1 MRPKKYKLSMKKL
14 STFILLATAL
24 IFGSACKSKTQEQTD
39 TKEGK
44 SLVLYYSQTG
54 ATKAVA
60 EELQNQLGCD
70 IDSIVAVN
78 PYDGDYGQTISRWMQ
93 EKNDSVKVEV
103 KPLSVNLDEYDTIF
117 LGFPIWGGTYALPMA
132 SFLSDNKLDGKKVVT
147 FATFGSGGIEKATLD
162 VAVALPGA
170 DVTEG
175 YGVRNARV
183 AKAPQEIKRFLI
195 ENGYV
200 EGEIEALPAFP
211 EPSEVSEEEAAIFH
225 AACDNY
231 QFPLG
236 NPVSVSSRKTP
247 EGTEYKYGVKST
259 TPDGSESR
267 AIIYVIVPE
276 GSSPEFT
283 RVVRE

>member
-1 MRPKKYKLSMKKL
+1 MKKI
-14 STFILLATAL
+14 STIILLATAL
-24 IFGSACKSKTQEQTD
+24 IFGSACKSNNKEQTEQQ
-39 TKEGK
+39 KGK

-60 EELQNQLGCD
+60 EELQKQFGCD

-78 PYDGDYGQTISRWMQ
+78 PYDGDYGQTIARWMK
-93 EKNDSVKVEV
+93 EKKDSVNVEV
-103 KPLSVNLDEYDTIF
+103 KPISVNLDEYDTIF

-132 SFLSDNKLDGKKVVT
+132 SFLSYNKLDGKNVVT

-170 DVTEG
+170 DVKEG

-195 ENGYV
+195 EKGYV
-200 EGEIEALPAFP
+200 EGEIEALPEFS
-211 EPSEVSEEEAAIFH
+211 EPTDVTDEEAAIFH

-236 NPVSVSSRKTP
+236 NPLSVASRKTP
-247 EGTEYKYGVKST
+247 EGTEYEYGVKST
-259 TPDGSESR
+259 TPDGSESNS
-267 AIIYVIVPE
+267 IIYIIAPE
-276 GSSPEFT
+276 DSSPEFT

>member
-1 MRPKKYKLSMKKL
+1 MKKL
-14 STFILLATAL
+14 TSILLLATTL
-24 IFGSACKSKTQEQTD
+24 IFGSACKSNKTEHTETQD
-39 TKEGK
+39 GK
-44 SLVLYYSQTG
+44 TLVLYYSQTG

-60 EELQNQLGCD
+60 EELQKQLGCD

-93 EKNDSVKVEV
+93 ESKDSVKVEV
-103 KPLSVNLDEYDTIF
+103 KPINVNLDEYDTIF
-117 LGFPIWGGTYALPMA
+117 LGFPIWGGTYALPMS
-132 SFLSDNKLDGKKVVT
+132 SFLADNKLEGKNVVT
-147 FATFGSGGIEKATLD
+147 FATFGSGGIEKASID

-170 DVTEG
+170 DVKEG

-195 ENGYV
+195 ENGYI
-200 EGEIEALPAFP
+200 EGEIDALPEFSDP
-211 EPSEVSEEEAAIFH
+211 TDVSDKDAVIFH

-236 NPVSVSSRKTP
+236 NPVSVAMRETP
-247 EGTEYKYGVKST
+247 EGPEYEFGVKST
-259 TPDGSESR
+259 APDGSESNS
-267 AIIYVIVPE
+267 IIYVLAPQ
-276 GSSPEFT
+276 GQTPEFT

>member
-1 MRPKKYKLSMKKL
+1 MKKV

-24 IFGSACKSKTQEQTD
+24 VFGSACKSNTKEQTEPQ
-39 TKEGK
+39 EGK

-60 EELQNQLGCD
+60 EELQKQLGCD
-70 IDSIVAVN
+70 IDSIVAVI
-78 PYDGDYGQTISRWMQ
+78 PYDGDYGQTIARWMQ
-93 EKNDSVKVEV
+93 EKKDSVKVEV

-132 SFLSDNKLDGKKVVT
+132 SFLADNKLNNKNVVT

-162 VAVALPGA
+162 VAVTLPEA
-170 DVTEG
+170 DVKEG

-183 AKAPQEIKRFLI
+183 AKAPQEINRFLI

-200 EGEIEALPAFP
+200 EGEIEALPDF
-211 EPSEVSEEEAAIFH
+211 SKSTEVTDEEAAIFH

-236 NPVSVSSRKTP
+236 NPVSVASRKTP
-247 EGTEYKYGVKST
+247 EGTEYEYGVKST
-259 TPDGSESR
+259 MPDGSESN

-276 GSSPEFT
+276 DSSPEFT
-283 RVVRE
+283 RVIRE

>member
-1 MRPKKYKLSMKKL
+1 MKKI
-14 STFILLATAL
+14 STIILLATAL
-24 IFGSACKSKTQEQTD
+24 VFGSACKSNNKEQTEPQ
-39 TKEGK
+39 EGK

-60 EELQNQLGCD
+60 EELQKQLGCD

-78 PYDGDYGQTISRWMQ
+78 PYDGDYGQTIARWMQ
-93 EKNDSVKVEV
+93 EKKDSMKVEV
-103 KPLSVNLDEYDTIF
+103 KPISVNIDEYDTIF

-132 SFLSDNKLDGKKVVT
+132 SFLSDNKLYGKNVVT

-170 DVTEG
+170 DVKEG
-175 YGVRNARV
+175 YGVRNARA

-200 EGEIEALPAFP
+200 EGEIEALPEFS
-211 EPSEVSEEEAAIFH
+211 EPTDVTDEEAAIFH

-236 NPVSVSSRKTP
+236 NPISVASRKIP
-247 EGTEYKYGVKST
+247 EGTEYEYGVKST
-259 TPDGSESR
+259 TPDGSESN
-267 AIIYVIVPE
+267 AIIYVIAPE
-276 GSSPEFT
+276 GSLPEFT

>member
-1 MRPKKYKLSMKKL
+1 MKKL
-14 STFILLATAL
+14 STVILLATAL
-24 IFGSACKSKTQEQTD
+24 ISGSACKSNKTEQTESQ
-39 TKEGK
+39 EGK
-44 SLVLYYSQTG
+44 TIVLYYSQTG

-60 EELQNQLGCD
+60 EELQKQLGCD
-70 IDSIVAVN
+70 IDSIVAIN
-78 PYDGDYGQTISRWMQ
+78 PYDGDYGQTIARWMQ
-93 EKNDSVKVEV
+93 EKKDSVKVEV
-103 KPLSVNLDEYDTIF
+103 KPLSVNLDEYDTVF

-132 SFLSDNKLDGKKVVT
+132 SFLSENKLDGKNVVT

-170 DVTEG
+170 DVKEG

-183 AKAPQEIKRFLI
+183 AKAPQEINRFLI
-195 ENGYV
+195 ENDYV
-200 EGEIEALPAFP
+200 EGEFEALPAFS
-211 EPSEVSEEEAAIFH
+211 EPTDVSDEEAAIFH

-236 NPVSVSSRKTP
+236 NPVSVASRKTQ
-247 EGTEYKYGVKST
+247 EGTEYEFGVKST
-259 TPDGSESR
+259 TPDGQESN
-267 AIIYVIVPE
+267 AIIYVIASE

>member
-1 MRPKKYKLSMKKL
+1 M
-14 STFILLATAL
+14 LAAAL
-24 IFGSACKSKTQEQTD
+24 ICGGACKSNKTEQNEPQ
-39 TKEGK
+39 EGK
-44 SLVLYYSQTG
+44 TLVLYYSQTG

-60 EELQNQLGCD
+60 DELHKQLGCD

-78 PYDGDYGQTISRWMQ
+78 PYDGDYGQTIERWRQ
-93 EKNDSVKVEV
+93 EKNDSAKVEI
-103 KPLSVNLDEYDTIF
+103 KPLNVNLDEYDTIF
-117 LGFPIWGGTYALPMA
+117 LGFPIWGGTYALPME
-132 SFLSDNKLDGKKVVT
+132 SFLTDNKLNGKNVVT

-170 DVTEG
+170 DVREG

-183 AKAPQEIKRFLI
+183 SKASQEIKRFLI
-195 ENGYV
+195 ENGYT
-200 EGEIEALPAFP
+200 EGEIAALPEFSDPAD
-211 EPSEVSEEEAAIFH
+211 VTVEEATIFH

-247 EGTEYKYGVKST
+247 EGTEYEYGVKST
-259 TPDGSESR
+259 TPDGSESNS
-267 AIIYVIVPE
+267 IIYVIAPE
-276 GSSPEFT
+276 SSSPEFT

>member
-1 MRPKKYKLSMKKL
+1 MLAA
-14 STFILLATAL
+14 TLLCV
-24 IFGSACKSKTQEQTD
+24 GACKSSKTEQAEPQ
-39 TKEGK
+39 EGK
-44 SLVLYYSQTG
+44 TLVLFYSQTG
-54 ATKAVA
+54 ATRAVA
-60 EELQNQLGCD
+60 EELQAQLGCD

-93 EKNDSVKVEV
+93 ERNDSVKVEL
-103 KPLSVNLDEYDTIF
+103 KPINANLDDYDTIF

-132 SFLSDNKLDGKKVVT
+132 SFLADNPLEGKKVVT
-147 FATFGSGGIEKATLD
+147 FATFGSGGIDKATLD

-170 DVTEG
+170 EVKEG

-183 AKAPQEIKRFLI
+183 AKAPGEIKRYLI

-200 EGEIEALPAFP
+200 EGEIVELPAFSDP
-211 EPSEVSEEEAAIFH
+211 ADVTVEEAAIFH

-236 NPVSVSSRKTP
+236 NPVSVATRQTP
-247 EGTEYKYGVKST
+247 EGMEYEYAVKSIA
-259 TPDGSESR
+259 PDGSEANS
-267 AIIYVIVPE
+267 IIYVIATE
-276 GSSPEFT
+276 NDTPEFT